1 MENLVNKVEGTKQ
14 EIETGK
20 TLDAL
25 YSTQAAQMEA
35 LDVNKSFRNLF
46 KTIFNFIKTTDN
58 EYYILNSKAINYIT
72 IFKFENDLTNFS
84 NIITDFILNDE
95 GLVALGGL
103 KMYSD
108 EDNKH
113 MIQFYIGDKHFALF
127 PANDFVLKG

>member
-46 KTIFNFIKTTDN
+46 KTI
-58 EYYILNSKAINYIT
+58 
-72 IFKFENDLTNFS
+72 
-84 NIITDFILNDE
+84 
-95 GLVALGGL
+95 
-103 KMYSD
+103 
-108 EDNKH
+108 
-113 MIQFYIGDKHFALF
+113 
-127 PANDFVLKG
+127 

>member
-95 GLVALGGL
+95 
-103 KMYSD
+103 
-108 EDNKH
+108 
-113 MIQFYIGDKHFALF
+113 
-127 PANDFVLKG
+127 

>member
-1 MENLVNKVEGTKQ
+1 MSKKTCIFVLLF
-14 EIETGK
+14 GK
-20 TLDAL
+20 ED
-25 YSTQAAQMEA
+25 
-35 LDVNKSFRNLF
+35 
-46 KTIFNFIKTTDN
+46 ICP
-58 EYYILNSKAINYIT
+58 

-127 PANDFVLKG
+127 PANDFVIKG